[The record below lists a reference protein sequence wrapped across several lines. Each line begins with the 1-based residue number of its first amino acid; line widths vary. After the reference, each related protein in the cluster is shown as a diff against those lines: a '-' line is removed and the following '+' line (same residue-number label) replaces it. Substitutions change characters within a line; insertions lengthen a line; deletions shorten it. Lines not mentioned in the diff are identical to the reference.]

1 MISLQ
6 GKERAVPL
14 YYSSVS
20 LMSNFFL
27 PMRSVSE
34 LKKLPYFHYKIENIH
49 RQFFTSDAE
58 ELNIMCH
65 SEKPR

>member
-1 MISLQ
+1 
-6 GKERAVPL
+6 
-14 YYSSVS
+14 
-20 LMSNFFL
+20 MSNFFL